1 MKWNIFEIGLFLV
14 TAMMFSC
21 EDYLNIPPDASISEK
36 EVFGTYES
44 FQGFEDQLLR
54 YVVDYNRHGPGVTHA
69 IGGEALS
76 PPEQSAYEANR
87 GNYWNLLQK
96 KSIYSPTGGS
106 GGSNYFDGGIY
117 NNIWKVL
124 RLSNMC
130 ITQLESGLL
139 VEATD
144 EQRDWLRGQALFYR
158 AFFHYEFV
166 RAFGT
171 IPYIDTLLNPE
182 NQPPMKRHWSY
193 QKNGKTYHDTQAVLE
208 RVAEDFEAAANYL
221 PEVWPSPNI
230 NWGRPTKVA
239 ALGFMA
245 KALQYSASPLF
256 NEEATGVL
264 DYDKDLLSRC
274 AKACQQTINLAKS
287 LIGTQPQG
295 MPQTNEDGL
304 SKMEDLRQA
313 FATFDGTQPG
323 TPEVLFHRPVDRF
336 AGAIVRDVNAQ
347 NWGIKQ
353 LTNQTAANASQN
365 YMDKFEMKDGS
376 RYKLE
381 YDHNPDRR
389 WDDRDARF
397 DFCFYTH
404 GDRVDKITLD
414 LSNSKI
420 IADNTQN
427 SNAMRKFM
435 ADGVTKDNVGQATY
449 STPHLRLADIYLTY
463 AEAVFEMTGSYNTVP
478 PGLGMTAAD
487 ALNVVRRRA
496 GQPDVE
502 ETLPFYENNPLP
514 GSCELDSDPSFRLLY
529 RNERKVE
536 LAYEGQY
543 WFDIR
548 RWKRAHL
555 KNGVQL
561 QALVF
566 DVDNNKKI
574 DEASVRRIDQQ
585 AFVFAAA
592 HYWMPFEPTLTRF
605 TTDWEQNPGW

>member
-1 MKWNIFEIGLFLV
+1 M

-21 EDYLNIPPDASISEK
+21 EDYLNIPPEADISE
-36 EVFGTYES
+36 EEIFGSYES

-54 YVVDYNRHGPGVTHA
+54 FVVDYNRHGVGVTHA

-76 PPEQSAYEANR
+76 NVNQSVYVANR
-87 GNYWNLLQK
+87 GNYWVLMNNW
-96 KSIYSPTGGS
+96 SIYIVDKGDK
-106 GGSNYFDGGIY
+106 YEGGIY
-117 NNIWKVL
+117 TNIWKVL
-124 RLSNMC
+124 RLANMC
-130 ITQLESGLL
+130 LTQLESGLL

-166 RAFGT
+166 RSFGT
-171 IPYIDTLLNPE
+171 IPYIDTLLTPE
-182 NQPPMKRHWSY
+182 DQPMKRHWSY
-193 QKNGKTYHDTQAVLE
+193 QKNGKTYYDTQAVLE
-208 RVAEDFEAAANYL
+208 RIAEDFEAAADYL

-230 NWGRPTKVA
+230 NWGRPTKVS

-264 DYDKDLLSRC
+264 DYDKDLLNRC
-274 AKACQQTINLAKS
+274 AKACQQTIDLAKS

-323 TPEVLFHRPVDRF
+323 TPEVLFHRPVDRY
-336 AGAIVRDVNAQ
+336 GSQMVRVSVVR

-353 LTNQTAANASQN
+353 LTNQQGACASQN

-381 YDHNPDRR
+381 YDHDPDRR

-404 GDRVDKITLD
+404 GDKVDKITLD
-414 LSNSKI
+414 LSYSKI

-435 ADGVTKDNVGQATY
+435 ADGVTKNNVGRATY

-478 PGLGMTAAD
+478 PGLRMTAAD
-487 ALNVVRRRA
+487 AVNVVRRRA

-502 ETLPFYENNPLP
+502 ETLPFYENNPLR
-514 GSCELDSDPSFRLLY
+514 GCCELDSDPAFRLLY
-529 RNERKVE
+529 RNERNVE
-536 LAYEGQY
+536 LAFEGQY

-566 DVDNNKKI
+566 DVDNKKKI
-574 DEASVRRIDQQ
+574 DETSVRRIDKQ
-585 AFVFAAA
+585 AFVFTDA
-592 HYWMPFEPTLTRF
+592 HYWMPFKPEMTRY
-605 TTDWEQNPGW
+605 TEDWEQNPGW